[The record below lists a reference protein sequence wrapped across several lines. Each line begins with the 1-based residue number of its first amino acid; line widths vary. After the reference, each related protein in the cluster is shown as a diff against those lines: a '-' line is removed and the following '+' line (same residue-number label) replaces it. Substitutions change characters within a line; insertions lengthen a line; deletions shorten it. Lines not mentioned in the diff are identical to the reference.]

1 MIRASAVV
9 AFVLSAGFLAGC
21 QMTQTAGPAGSP
33 LDGNWASSD
42 GIFVATFQNNSF
54 SSRDARTGAVLAQG
68 SYALQGRPGEH
79 AVAVDHH
86 PAAAIGHVHA
96 VEPQHIELPAAG
108 RDAVPAQPD
117 GLTSK
122 HATAVPAE
130 ARPVLCP
137 ARTLL
142 ALDMKEI

>member
-42 GIFVATFQNNSF
+42 GIFVATFQNNGF

-68 SYALQGRPGEH
+68 SYALQGSQVSMQWTSTTTQQQRSANCTLSSPTTLNC
-79 AVAVDHH
+79 
-86 PAAAIGHVHA
+86 
-96 VEPQHIELPAAG
+96 Q
-108 RDAVPAQPD
+108 QPN
-117 GLTSK
+117 
-122 HATAVPAE
+122 ATPFQ
-130 ARPVLCP
+130 LN
-137 ARTLL
+137 RT
-142 ALDMKEI
+142 A